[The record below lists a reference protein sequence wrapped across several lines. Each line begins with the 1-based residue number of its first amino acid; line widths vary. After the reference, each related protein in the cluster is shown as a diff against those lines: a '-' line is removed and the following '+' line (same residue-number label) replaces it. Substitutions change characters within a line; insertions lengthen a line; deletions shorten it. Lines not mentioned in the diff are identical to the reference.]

1 MLHQLW
7 HWVLW
12 VLCIAAHDPTAIE
25 VERARASGCV
35 NVAYSSLTPPP
46 APAPAPEKPAEPEPA
61 PAPPCKECNGSGKI
75 FRNDGGYV
83 RCKCGACPTGQC
95 KTPAATR

>member
-1 MLHQLW
+1 MLHQFW
-7 HWVLW
+7 HWILW

-25 VERARASGCV
+25 AERARAAGCV
-35 NVAYSSLTPPP
+35 NVAYSALTPPP
-46 APAPAPEKPAEPEPA
+46 APAPAPEKPSRPT
-61 PAPPCKECNGSGKI
+61 CRECDGSGKI